1 MLRSSGVLLNI
12 SSLPGEFGIGG
23 FSKDCDRFIEEIAQ
37 MGFHWWQVLPLTVV
51 GAGNSPY
58 SGHSAFAGNYLY
70 IDPYETGLL
79 DSREIDSLKYH
90 GEIYLTDYEHAKYAK
105 KRLLEIC
112 VSRLNDAKKKE
123 IADFCDENRE
133 WLIDYALFMAIKDEN
148 SGKPWYEWDKK
159 LRERDKDALSE
170 FEKTHADALLF
181 YYFEQYEFFRQ
192 WKRVKDV
199 AHSYGVGIIG
209 DIPIYVCHDSA
220 DVWCNRRIMQL
231 DKEGFP
237 KKVAGVP
244 PDYFSEDGQL
254 WNNPLYD
261 YKEMAK
267 DGYKWFV
274 GRIIHNLEMYDVLRI
289 DHMRGLYEYWAV
301 PYGETTAKNG
311 KWEAGP
317 KMELWNALRKK
328 IKNPPI
334 IAEDLGAEDPKV
346 IEYVEETGF
355 PGMRVLQ
362 FGFDGRRDNIHL
374 PYNYPKNVVAYTGT
388 HDNDTSLGWAYSL
401 DDATRDKVMSFVNC
415 VDTGGWGAGGGGC
428 PITRAMIRSLMASSA
443 DLVVFPLQDL
453 CGFGSD
459 TRMNTPGVAE
469 GNWRY
474 RTNYGAISMI
484 DRGFISSLNEIY
496 GRNNRPEFEERNG

>member
-1 MLRSSGVLLNI
+1 MIRSSGVLLNV

-37 MGFHWWQVLPLTVV
+37 MGFCWWQILPLTVA
-51 GAGNSPY
+51 GAGDSPY
-58 SGHSAFAGNYLY
+58 SGLSAFAGNYLY

-79 DSREIDSLKYH
+79 TPQEIDGLKYH
-90 GEIYLTDYEHAKYAK
+90 GENGIYLTDYAHARYAK
-105 KRLLEIC
+105 KKLLELC
-112 VSRLNDAKKKE
+112 VPRLSEEKLKAVEEFKQKHRD
-123 IADFCDENRE
+123 
-133 WLIDYALFMAIKDEN
+133 WLLDYALFMAIKDEFG
-148 SGKPWYEWDKK
+148 GKPWYEWAEP
-159 LRERDKDALSE
+159 LRERDKKALSE
-170 FEKTHADALLF
+170 FEKNHREALLF

-192 WKRVKDV
+192 WERVKKV
-199 AHSYGVGIIG
+199 AHSYGIGIIG

-220 DVWCNRRIMQL
+220 DVWSNRRIMQL
-231 DKEGFP
+231 DENGFP

-261 YKEMAK
+261 YKEMEK
-267 DGYKWFV
+267 DDFKWFV
-274 GRIIHNLEMYDVLRI
+274 ARIIHNLEMYDVLRI

-311 KWEAGP
+311 KWEKGP
-317 KMELWNALRKK
+317 RMKLWNALRKK
-328 IKNPPI
+328 VKNPAI
-334 IAEDLGAEDPKV
+334 IAEDLGAEDVKV

-362 FGFDGRRDNIHL
+362 FGFDGKPDNIHL

-401 DDATRDKVMSFVNC
+401 DDATRNRVMAFVNC
-415 VDTGGWGAGGGGC
+415 VDNGGWGAGGGGC

-459 TRMNTPGVAE
+459 TRMNTPGVPE

-474 RTNYGAISMI
+474 RTNYAAISVI
-484 DRGFISSLNEIY
+484 DRFFLAELNNLY
-496 GRNNRPEFEERNG
+496 GRNNNVIFD